1 MSVLFVAG
9 PSCFDAF
16 RKVVGRFRGLRSH
29 PEDPG
34 SPEIMWTLY
43 LRSGAGNRRCCGD
56 RNNPV
61 NPESQRETVG
71 GEAPHLF
78 PWVFVSS
85 LLLALRVSMVF
96 VSFSTES
103 GGLEGLR
110 LVIYLVIFLRL
121 APKSQSTH
129 ELALEL
135 VSGPDC

>member
-1 MSVLFVAG
+1 
-9 PSCFDAF
+9 
-16 RKVVGRFRGLRSH
+16 
-29 PEDPG
+29 
-34 SPEIMWTLY
+34 MWTLY
-43 LRSGAGNRRCCGD
+43 LRSGAGNHRCWGD

-78 PWVFVSS
+78 PGVFVSS
-85 LLLALRVSMVF
+85 VLLALRVSMVF

-110 LVIYLVIFLRL
+110 LVIYLFIFLRL

-129 ELALEL
+129 GRALEL